1 MSFHLTAQQRS
12 ALRLDL
18 EDRQAELITEL
29 YSASR
34 RLLAPVRSVR
44 SVPES
49 WRLALGEGRTDQVPV
64 DEVEQLRNMGGE
76 LEELYRVN
84 RALARLDSPAYGIC
98 DHCRDRIGFESLAA
112 DPTLDTCPDCGS
124 GRTG

>member
-34 RLLAPVRSVR
+34 RLLAPLRSVR

-49 WRLALGEGRTDQVPV
+49 WRLALGEGRIDQVPV

-98 DHCRDRIGFESLAA
+98 DHCRNRIGFESLAA

-124 GRTG
+124 GRTA

>member
-1 MSFHLTAQQRS
+1 MSSHLSSQQRS

-18 EDRQAELITEL
+18 EDRQSELIVEV
-29 YSASR
+29 YSVAR
-34 RLLAPVRSVR
+34 RLLAPLRSVG

-64 DEVEQLRNMGGE
+64 DDVEQLRNMGGK

-84 RALARLDSPAYGIC
+84 RALARLDSCDYGVC
-98 DHCRDRIGFESLAA
+98 GHCSQRIGFESLAV
-112 DPTLDTCPDCGS
+112 DPTLDACADCRRDES
-124 GRTG
+124 T